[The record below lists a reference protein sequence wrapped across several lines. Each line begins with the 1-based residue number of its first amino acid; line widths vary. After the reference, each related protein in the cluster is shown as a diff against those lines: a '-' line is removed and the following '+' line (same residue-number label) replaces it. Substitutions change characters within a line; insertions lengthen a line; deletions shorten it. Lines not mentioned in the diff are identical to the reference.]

1 MWIKLIEFAR
11 YVGASAIALTADY
24 LVYWFL
30 ATRSIVTV
38 SLASVFGYLFGMIVA
53 YILIRDNVFNDGWLE
68 DKKKLEFMLF
78 LLSGLLGLAL
88 TYGSVRCVVYM
99 IGERINLAKLVAVGV
114 SFVGVYFFRKFVVF
128 RNA

>member
-1 MWIKLIEFAR
+1 
-11 YVGASAIALTADY
+11 
-24 LVYWFL
+24 
-30 ATRSIVTV
+30 
-38 SLASVFGYLFGMIVA
+38 LASVFGYLFGMIVA